1 MLIRREQSM
10 SSEKSFNCYNCD
22 KKVKWEALKIFIK
35 GVPKVLCWDCGDNA
49 VEIIQAGKEGK

>member
-1 MLIRREQSM
+1 M